1 MDILPFPSEEAE
13 VDNVLVNDRLS
24 FLDDAAA
31 NSSPPQDLLL
41 DKLVKLVVEPHT
53 EVFPRGVAAAAAA
66 AAPPPPPLAR
76 DTVSLKED
84 SEALLS
90 L

>member
-66 AAPPPPPLAR
+66 PPPPPLTR
-76 DTVSLKED
+76 DKESLKED

>member
-66 AAPPPPPLAR
+66 PPPPLTR
-76 DTVSLKED
+76 DKESLKED
-84 SEALLS
+84 SEGLLS

>member
-66 AAPPPPPLAR
+66 PPPPLAT
-76 DTVSLKED
+76 DKVSLKED

>member
-66 AAPPPPPLAR
+66 PPPPPLAR
-76 DTVSLKED
+76 DKESLKED

>member
-66 AAPPPPPLAR
+66 PPPPPLAR

>member
-53 EVFPRGVAAAAAA
+53 EVFPRGAAAA

-76 DTVSLKED
+76 DELSLKED